1 MKAETKQTG
10 RTRWYPCPKCKND
23 HPSVTSLLDVIASPA
38 LMGWMAKNGTAKL
51 NILNQVMEEH
61 LKFDVK
67 PELLQSVRSS
77 AELRWHIT
85 ENTAFWKSGKETGA
99 EAADYGT
106 MAHAW
111 LEAHLKGVSVD
122 LGALP
127 EPARN
132 AVNAYLKWQGE
143 HKLETIKTEETFYN
157 CKLNYAGTAD
167 WLGKLDG
174 ELSLGDWKTST
185 GVFFNYVI
193 QGWGYALA
201 DETQHAD
208 RLYRQ
213 IFIGRFGKDGQS
225 EVKIFKRN
233 EFPSIE
239 DARLILTACGHIF
252 AGLQQ
257 WDRDFPYT
265 KKTKPQT
272 KETLNHDAPNTPQ
285 DGVRAS
291 SH

>member
-1 MKAETKQTG
+1 M
-10 RTRWYPCPKCKND
+10 
-23 HPSVTSLLDVIASPA
+23 TSLLDVIASPA

-51 NILNQVMEEH
+51 NVYAET
-61 LKFDVK
+61 VK
-67 PELLQSVRSS
+67 NLDENVYAIAHRS
-77 AELRWHIT
+77 AEARWKLT
-85 ENTAFWKSGKETGA
+85 EDTAFWKSGRETGA

-111 LEAHLKGVSVD
+111 LESHLKGVTVD

-132 AVNAYLKWQGE
+132 AVNAYLIWQKE

-167 WLGKLDG
+167 WVGNLDG

-185 GVFFNYVI
+185 GIFFNYAI

-201 DETQHAD
+201 DETQNAN

-213 IFIGRFGKDGQS
+213 IFIGRFGKDGSS
-225 EVKIFKRN
+225 EVKNFKRN

-239 DARLILTACGHIF
+239 DARLILIACGHIF

-257 WDRDFPYT
+257 WDTEFPYQR
-265 KKTKPQT
+265 KPKPQP
-272 KETLNHDAPNTPQ
+272 KETPQ
-285 DGVRAS
+285 HVATNPT
-291 SH
+291 

>member
-1 MKAETKQTG
+1 MKGETTYKG
-10 RTRWYPCPKCKND
+10 KSRWYKCPKCGGD
-23 HPSVTSLLDVIASPA
+23 HPSVTTLLDVIASPA

-51 NILNQVMEEH
+51 NVF
-61 LKFDVK
+61 KDVCNEFI
-67 PELLQSVRSS
+67 PAMFSELSRL
-77 AELRWHIT
+77 AEQRWKLT
-85 ENTAFWKSGKETGA
+85 EDTAFWKSGKETGA

-111 LEAHLKGVSVD
+111 LESHLKGVSVD

-127 EPARN
+127 GPARN
-132 AVNAYLKWQGE
+132 AVNAYLKWQGD

-167 WLGKLDG
+167 WVGKLDG
-174 ELSLGDWKTST
+174 ELAIGDWKTST
-185 GVFFNYVI
+185 GIFFNYCI

-201 DETQHAD
+201 DETQHSE

-213 IFIGRFGKDGQS
+213 IFIGRFGKDGSS
-225 EVKIFKRN
+225 EVRVLKRN
-233 EFPSIE
+233 SFPSIE

-257 WDRDFPYT
+257 WETEFPYQR
-265 KKTKPQT
+265 KTKPQT
-272 KETLNHDAPNTPQ
+272 KETPSATPITP
-285 DGVRAS
+285 
-291 SH
+291 

>member
-1 MKAETKQTG
+1 MKAESTQKG
-10 RTRWYPCPKCKND
+10 KSRWYPCPKCGD
-23 HPSVTSLLDVIASPA
+23 QHPSITTLLSVISSPA

-51 NILNQVMEEH
+51 NVY
-61 LKFDVK
+61 FD
-67 PELLQSVRSS
+67 SVVGFLTDDEIAHSKKM
-77 AELRWHIT
+77 AEATWKLT
-85 ENTAFWKSGKETGA
+85 EDTAFWKSGKETGA

-106 MAHAW
+106 LAHAW
-111 LEAHLKGVSVD
+111 LESHLKGVSVD

-132 AVNAYLKWQGE
+132 AVNAYLKWQEE
-143 HKLETIKTEETFYN
+143 HHLETIKTEETFYN
-157 CKLNYAGTAD
+157 CRLNYAGTAD
-167 WLGKLDG
+167 WVGKLDE

-193 QGWGYALA
+193 QGWGYVLA
-201 DETQHAD
+201 DETQNAD

-213 IFIGRFGKDGQS
+213 IFIGRFGKDGS
-225 EVKIFKRN
+225 SDVRMFKRN

-257 WDRDFPYT
+257 WDTEFPYVR
-265 KKTKPQT
+265 KTKPQP
-272 KETLNHDAPNTPQ
+272 KETVKHETPLTP
-285 DGVRAS
+285 
-291 SH
+291 

>member
-1 MKAETKQTG
+1 MKAESTQKG
-10 RTRWYPCPKCKND
+10 KSRWYPCPKCGD
-23 HPSVTSLLDVIASPA
+23 QHPSITTILDVISSPA

-51 NILNQVMEEH
+51 NVFAER
-61 LKFDVK
+61 VK
-67 PELLQSVRSS
+67 NLDANVYEVAYKS
-77 AELRWHIT
+77 AESQWKLK

-111 LEAHLKGVSVD
+111 IEARLKGVSVD
-122 LGALP
+122 LAALP
-127 EPARN
+127 EPAQN
-132 AVNAYLKWQGE
+132 AVKAYMTWEKE

-167 WLGKLDG
+167 WLGTLDG

-185 GVFFNYVI
+185 GIFFNYVI

-201 DETQHAD
+201 DETQNAS

-213 IFIGRFGKDGQS
+213 IFIGRFGKDGVS

-239 DARLILTACGHIF
+239 TARDILIACGHIF
-252 AGLQQ
+252 AATQEWERLN
-257 WDRDFPYT
+257 PYR
-265 KKTKPQT
+265 KKE
-272 KETLNHDAPNTPQ
+272 KEKEKEIIK
-285 DGVRAS
+285 
-291 SH
+291 

>member
-1 MKAETKQTG
+1 MKGETTQKG
-10 RTRWYPCPKCKND
+10 KTRWYKCPKCKGD

-51 NILNQVMEEH
+51 NM
-61 LKFDVK
+61 FADV
-67 PELLQSVRSS
+67 VR
-77 AELRWHIT
+77 AETHQDYFEALAIKAETRWRLT

-111 LEAHLKGVSVD
+111 LESHLKGVSVD
-122 LGALP
+122 LIALP

-132 AVNAYLKWQGE
+132 AVNAYLKWQE
-143 HKLETIKTEETFYN
+143 DHKLETIKTEETFYN
-157 CKLNYAGTAD
+157 CRLNYAGTSD
-167 WLGKLDG
+167 WVGKLDG

-185 GVFFNYVI
+185 GIFFNYAI

-201 DETQHAD
+201 DESQHSE

-213 IFIGRFGKDGQS
+213 IFIGRFGKDGTE

-257 WDRDFPYT
+257 WETEFPYQR
-265 KKTKPQT
+265 KTKSQT
-272 KETLNHDAPNTPQ
+272 KETPIATPTT
-285 DGVRAS
+285 S
-291 SH
+291 

>member
-1 MKAETKQTG
+1 MAKAESVQQGKK
-10 RTRWYPCPKCKND
+10 RFYPCPKCGD
-23 HPSVTSLLDVIASPA
+23 QHPSITTILDVISSPA
-38 LMGWMAKNGTAKL
+38 LMGWMGKNGTAKL
-51 NILNQVMEEH
+51 NILDQVVKESIPDAAYGIVRKTAEERWK
-61 LKFDVK
+61 LKED
-67 PELLQSVRSS
+67 
-77 AELRWHIT
+77 
-85 ENTAFWKSGKETGA
+85 TAFWKSGKETGA

-111 LEAHLKGVSVD
+111 LEAHLKGVMVD
-122 LGALP
+122 LEALP

-132 AVNAYLKWQGE
+132 AVNAYLTWQKE

-167 WLGKLDG
+167 WLGTLDG

-201 DETQHAD
+201 DETQNAS

-225 EVKIFKRN
+225 EVRIFKRN

-239 DARLILTACGHIF
+239 TARDVLIACGHIF
-252 AGLQQ
+252 QALGE
-257 WDRDFPYT
+257 WDEKFPWQ
-265 KKTKPQT
+265 KKSKPKPT
-272 KETLNHDAPNTPQ
+272 EAK
-285 DGVRAS
+285 V
-291 SH
+291 